1 VTAVLDIITDDDVV
15 RLWQAGYC
23 IVKRSELFAL
33 NQELKDLSKDVANK
47 VVETLLA
54 GNKSPKGSSQ

>member
-23 IVKRSELFAL
+23 IVKRAELFAL

-54 GNKSPKGSSQ
+54 ERPGRK

>member
-15 RLWQAGYC
+15 RLWQAGYA
-23 IVKRSELFAL
+23 IVKRAELDEL
-33 NQELKDLSKDVANK
+33 NQELKGLSKDVANK

-54 GNKSPKGSSQ
+54 ERQK